1 MLLVFEWSVFMYI
14 FKMELWNWSEF
25 DSLVFVIAEFK
36 AIFIRQTLDKM
47 ISHLFLQVMVT

>member
-1 MLLVFEWSVFMYI
+1 
-14 FKMELWNWSEF
+14 MELWNWSEF